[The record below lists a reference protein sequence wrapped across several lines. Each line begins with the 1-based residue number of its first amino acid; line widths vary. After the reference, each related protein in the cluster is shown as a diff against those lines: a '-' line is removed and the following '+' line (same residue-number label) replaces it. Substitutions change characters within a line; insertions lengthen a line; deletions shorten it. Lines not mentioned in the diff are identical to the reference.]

1 MVNAA
6 VHSGPCVPEV
16 MKLPI
21 LRLHHGRLAP
31 FCDCK
36 NVTVIFSRR
45 HAVNFAELYSEHD
58 IQTIHSE
65 ATQDRRQDHMSI
77 FSKLFSSDEPEEPSG
92 EQETIFLRGAATFSV
107 EIVGEEH
114 YQAAFEAICG
124 PRVANGINRFV
135 TAWLILDEKNRH
147 DKTAVRVEVQ
157 RKLVGYLSHEMAVR
171 YRRGLQRNGTPH
183 AIGQCQAVVRGGWL
197 SSDGRKGPFHLLLDI
212 VGL

>member
-1 MVNAA
+1 MDR
-6 VHSGPCVPEV
+6 EV
-16 MKLPI
+16 MKIPI
-21 LRLHHGRLAP
+21 LRLPYSLLAP

-45 HAVNFAELYSEHD
+45 HAVNFAELYSDHN
-58 IQTIHSE
+58 IQTTHSE
-65 ATQDRRQDHMSI
+65 AKQDRRQDHMSI

-92 EQETIFLRGAATFSV
+92 EQETFFLRGAATFSV
-107 EIVGEEH
+107 QIVGEEH
-114 YQAAFEAICG
+114 YQVAFEAICG

-135 TAWLILDEKNRH
+135 TAWLILEDKNRH

-171 YRRGLQRNGTPH
+171 YRRGLQRSGTPR
-183 AIGQCQAVVRGGWL
+183 AIGQCQAVIRGGWL

-212 VGL
+212 AGL